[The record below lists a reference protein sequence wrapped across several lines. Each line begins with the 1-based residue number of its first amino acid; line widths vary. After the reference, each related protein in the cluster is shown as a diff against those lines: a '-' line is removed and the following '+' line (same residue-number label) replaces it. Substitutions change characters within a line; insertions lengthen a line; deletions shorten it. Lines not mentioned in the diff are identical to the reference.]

1 VPKRFLVVGEVNADV
16 IVQGLPHLPVMGREI
31 LCRNVERVMGG
42 SSAIFA
48 CRLATLGA
56 DVSFLGVVGDD
67 PDGRLMLDWLAQAG
81 VDTSLVQVDAR
92 VATGAT
98 YVLSFPHDR
107 AMFTHLGSI
116 GALTPERI
124 SLADLDP
131 FDHIHFSS
139 PFVQTG
145 MTAGMPDLL
154 ATVRALGPTISLDP
168 QWDPTET
175 WPGFR
180 EMARSVVILLP
191 NDEEARSATG
201 LAETAEAARELAAWT
216 PGVAVVKRGAEGALA
231 WHDDGLIATPAPSIM
246 PIDTT
251 GAGDTF
257 DAAFV
262 KRFVDD
268 AMPLADS
275 LRYAAT
281 AGAIACTQ
289 LGGAVT
295 PLAHQDVI
303 REMEERA

>member
-1 VPKRFLVVGEVNADV
+1 MPKRFLVVGEVNADV

-31 LCRNVERVMGG
+31 LCQSVERVMGG

-67 PDGRLMLDWLAQAG
+67 PDGRLMLEWLARAG
-81 VDTSLVQVDAR
+81 VDTSLVQVDAS

-116 GALTPERI
+116 GALSPERVG
-124 SLADLDP
+124 LAALEP

-145 MTAGMPDLL
+145 MTAGMPALL

-180 EMARSVVILLP
+180 EMAQSVDILLP

-201 LAETAEAARELAAWT
+201 LAEASEAARELAAWT
-216 PGVAVVKRGAEGALA
+216 PGVAVVKRGPEGALA
-231 WHDDGLIATPAPSIM
+231 WQGERMLSTPAPAVATV
-246 PIDTT
+246 DTT

-262 KRFVDD
+262 KRFVSD
-268 AMPLADS
+268 AMPLAES

-295 PLAHQDVI
+295 PLTHADVI
-303 REMEERA
+303 GRMEETA